1 MGKILKKLALLFVPV
16 ALYFAFFLYF
26 EPNNYFGLKES
37 AAGTAP
43 IGRVKAFA
51 QDPHTHLILGDSRL
65 AHFDMDEVAEWG
77 GEGWQNLAFGGASL
91 RETLDL
97 LEYCLETQPDTSQIL
112 LEVSFYTLN
121 AKYDTDRMSALQDTL
136 DNPLAYLFN
145 LEYNVNAFTSF
156 RNWLIWQGQVRRGE
170 TTDTWAQAQQETETA
185 DWPEEDYILEDGTRS
200 PLHKK
205 LREYVQIID
214 PVITGWS
221 VNEKQ
226 LARLR
231 DAMEECSRR
240 GIRLTL
246 VLPPM
251 HESVTELCRQKGIEE
266 GMAPVLEELYALAD
280 QLDGVEVLDYE
291 WGGIP
296 LELEEWQYF
305 DGFHLDTEK
314 GLPLFTQDLFSLLA

>member
-43 IGRVKAFA
+43 ICRVKAFA
-51 QDPHTHLILGDSRL
+51 QDPHTRQILGDSRL
-65 AHFDMDEVAEWG
+65 AHIDMDEVEEWG
-77 GEGWQNLAFGGASL
+77 GEGWQDLAFGGASL

-145 LEYNVNAFTSF
+145 LEYNVIAFTSF

-170 TTDTWAQAQQETETA
+170 MTSMRSARPPTPGPRPSRRPRPPTGRKRTIFWRTA
-185 DWPEEDYILEDGTRS
+185 PAAPCTKSCGIMWKSSTRS
-200 PLHKK
+200 SPAG
-205 LREYVQIID
+205 R
-214 PVITGWS
+214 
-221 VNEKQ
+221 
-226 LARLR
+226 
-231 DAMEECSRR
+231 
-240 GIRLTL
+240 
-246 VLPPM
+246 
-251 HESVTELCRQKGIEE
+251 
-266 GMAPVLEELYALAD
+266 
-280 QLDGVEVLDYE
+280 
-291 WGGIP
+291 
-296 LELEEWQYF
+296 
-305 DGFHLDTEK
+305 
-314 GLPLFTQDLFSLLA
+314 